1 MVINSQRVL
10 PMRKSSSKSDGSPHQ
25 DRSMSS
31 SLFSSC
37 PFPPIAIFAICLLV
51 SQLVIFNIGVI
62 FFQGDTND
70 FASDSTNTNKN
81 LLSRQRRQ
89 QQRELPVRPYSEED
103 IKAADGTFNGYPVY
117 FRKDQ
122 KDIETISHCVGENY
136 QNESSWQ
143 KKSCEFSE
151 LFCFDT
157 ATKDY
162 VVFDKPENEKMYKHA
177 ESQPLIDIS
186 QSFLKKSQS
195 KPNSISLG
203 GINLKW
209 SEGISRLEWFPE
221 IRTIKADQSLSYYEL
236 PSSVV
241 MIPFHSMNGAN
252 PGHLVWDDFLPI
264 YTLLSMFQLKNKSKE
279 LMLMRYVLKG
289 GNEEKDS
296 DSRGLWA
303 SCDWNDEKKEAC
315 EKMYKKFLPL
325 MLGSDHMIHND
336 LVTTE
341 KFDFKTKKASR
352 NKSTIVCAQHGLA
365 GIGALTD
372 HGTSKL
378 HGWEDSDY
386 QSTQNHGRG
395 GMIYEFR
402 NFMLKNIGIPI

>member
-315 EKMYKKFLPL
+315 E
-325 MLGSDHMIHND
+325 
-336 LVTTE
+336 
-341 KFDFKTKKASR
+341 R
-352 NKSTIVCAQHGLA
+352 
-365 GIGALTD
+365 
-372 HGTSKL
+372 
-378 HGWEDSDY
+378 
-386 QSTQNHGRG
+386 
-395 GMIYEFR
+395 
-402 NFMLKNIGIPI
+402 